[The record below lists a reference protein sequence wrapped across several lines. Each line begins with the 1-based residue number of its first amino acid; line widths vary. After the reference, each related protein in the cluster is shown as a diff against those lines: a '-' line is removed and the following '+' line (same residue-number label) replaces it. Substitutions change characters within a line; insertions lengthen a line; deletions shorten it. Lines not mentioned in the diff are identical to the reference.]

1 LVVGDSL
8 RAASI
13 LHNYSDK
20 TLAARVRFTVAPK
33 EGEARLLASGDSAM
47 TLAPG
52 ATLRIDWPLHATRA
66 GAVELAT
73 SVQSGSDGDAERRTY
88 PVRERGIPEA
98 LSVAGQWQ
106 GGEPA
111 MVHALRY
118 PDSAKA
124 SSRRLEIEISP
135 SLAWSMFQSLDYL
148 TGYPYGCVEQTMSR
162 FLPNLYVAS
171 ALRRIGRKDDSLF
184 LKLPEYTRAG
194 LDRLAAMRNSGG
206 GWGWWHSGEGTPHM
220 TALVVFGLEF
230 ALTQDLPGDIKS
242 QARRLLQPGREAL
255 TKMLNGMK
263 PSDEYAYALHALCQS
278 GKSGGQSDDSGD
290 LRTRLLKLVEN
301 RGKLSPYGLALV
313 LESLHRQGLHAEK
326 RKVLE
331 LLSTQRVETGADVSW
346 PGHEGYGWFSQ
357 DVESTAQVL
366 RALTLADP
374 GNAWIDKIIPYLSR
388 KKRGGYWVS
397 TKTTAS
403 VIYALVPYLEKSR
416 ELDPDYALT
425 VILNGKAV
433 LQKAVTKADL
443 SRGPMRLEF
452 AADKVGSENKLEIRA
467 QGKGKLYYRADLR
480 WVLQRDSMA
489 AKDRGIRIR
498 RSYAKLQYSQDNKGK
513 WEVKRVPIEGAL
525 KSGDELEVS
534 LRLTARSAYE
544 NLILEDF
551 FPAGMEVVQKPEEF
565 MRAWCGWWY
574 RGYDHQEAR
583 DDRMAYFLDRVYEGE
598 RTFSYI
604 LRAETP
610 GTFIALPARSELMYY
625 PEISGHSESNRFRIV
640 D

>member
-1 LVVGDSL
+1 METDEQGRGDLAFTLPDDLTRWRLVLRGNDGSSHLLDFKDSLIARQDVMVKLEAPRTLVVGDSL
-8 RAASI
+8 KAASV

-20 TLAARVRFTVAPK
+20 TLAARVRFTVAAK
-33 EGEARLLASGDSAM
+33 EGEARLLSSGDSAVA
-47 TLAPG
+47 LAPG
-52 ATLRIDWPLHATRA
+52 ATMRIDWPLHATRA

-98 LSVAGQWQ
+98 LSVAGQWK
-106 GGEPA
+106 GGEGA
-111 MVHALRY
+111 RIHALRY
-118 PDSAKA
+118 PDSAKS
-124 SSRRLEIEISP
+124 SSRRLEIVISP

-148 TGYPYGCVEQTMSR
+148 TGFPYGCVEQTMSR

-171 ALRRIGRKDDSLF
+171 ALRNLGRKDDSLF
-184 LKLPEYTRAG
+184 AKLPEYTRAG

-230 ALTQDLPGDIKS
+230 ALTQDLPDDIK
-242 QARRLLQPGREAL
+242 ARARQLLQPGREAL
-255 TKMLNGMK
+255 ERMLNGMK

-278 GKSGGQSDDSGD
+278 GKPGSRSDGSGAS
-290 LRTRLLKLVEN
+290 RTRWHKQLKALVEN

-331 LLSTQRVETGADVSW
+331 LLATQRVETGLDISW
-346 PGHEGYGWFSQ
+346 PGQEGYGWFSQ

-374 GNAWIDKIIPYLSR
+374 GNAWVDKIIPYLSR

-425 VILNGKAV
+425 VVLNGKAV
-433 LQKAVTKADL
+433 LQKTVTRADL
-443 SRGPMRLEF
+443 SRGPLRLEF
-452 AADKVGSENKLEIRA
+452 GADKVGSENKLEIRA
-467 QGKGKLYYRADLR
+467 QGKGKLYYQADLR
-480 WVLQRDSMA
+480 WVLQSDSMA
-489 AKDRGIRIR
+489 AKDQGIRIHR
-498 RSYAKLQYSQDNKGK
+498 
-513 WEVKRVPIEGAL
+513 
-525 KSGDELEVS
+525 
-534 LRLTARSAYE
+534 
-544 NLILEDF
+544 ILF
-551 FPAGMEVVQKPEEF
+551 QA
-565 MRAWCGWWY
+565 AI
-574 RGYDHQEAR
+574 H
-583 DDRMAYFLDRVYEGE
+583 
-598 RTFSYI
+598 
-604 LRAETP
+604 P
-610 GTFIALPARSELMYY
+610 G
-625 PEISGHSESNRFRIV
+625 
-640 D
+640 